1 MTFYEKRQRFE
12 SLSIKIGAVFSKLG
26 LSPNQWTMLT
36 IIPALVA
43 LYFLFSSQ
51 FLYAAIFFIISGFL
65 DMVDGAVARVMG
77 KVTKLGAYLDT
88 MMDRYVE
95 AVIILGLLFVPLPG
109 FVFPA
114 PVWLFLYFMGSMM
127 TTYAKSAAKEKDLVD
142 KELKGGILERA
153 ERMLVL
159 FVGILL
165 AIVDLTYL
173 TYVVVLLAI
182 LTNFSAIQR
191 AVIAK
196 RATEKKAAF

>member
-43 LYFLFSSQ
+43 LYFLISSQ

-173 TYVVVLLAI
+173 TYVIVLLAI

-191 AVIAK
+191 AFIAK
-196 RATEKKAAF
+196 RATEKKAAS

>member
-1 MTFYEKRQRFE
+1 MTFYENRQRFE
-12 SLSIKIGAVFSKLG
+12 NISIRIGAAFSKLG

-36 IIPALVA
+36 IIPALLA
-43 LYFLFSSQ
+43 LYFLVNSQ

-109 FVFPA
+109 FVIPA
-114 PVWLFLYFMGSMM
+114 TAWLFLYFMGSML
-127 TTYAKSAAKEKDLVD
+127 TTYAKSAAKEKELVER
-142 KELKGGILERA
+142 ELKGGILERA
-153 ERMLVL
+153 ERLLIL

-165 AIVDLTYL
+165 AIVDVTYL
-173 TYVVVLLAI
+173 TYVIVLLAI
-182 LTNFSAIQR
+182 LTNISAIQR
-191 AVIAK
+191 AYIAMK
-196 RATEKKAAF
+196 AAGKKAIS